1 MTMTLTQYVRQD
13 AVNERIN
20 ELLGS
25 RAPQFITSL
34 VAAAGASG
42 LNDCE
47 PSSVVSAALIAAS
60 MDLPINQNLG
70 FAYLIPYKDRK
81 NNVTICQFQ
90 MGYKGFIQLAQR
102 SGFYKT
108 INATDVREGELVS
121 MNRLA
126 GEPVFEWLDD
136 EKREKANV
144 VGYIAY
150 FKLLNGFEKS
160 LYMSVDALTNHAT
173 KYSKNYAKFKSGMW
187 AEDFDAMAKK
197 TVIKLLLSKFG
208 PLSTQLQEAIQ
219 HDQTID
225 GEYADAPERVEV
237 VDAEIGECEEE
248 RGGDE

>member
-34 VAAAGASG
+34 VAAGGASG

-70 FAYLIPYKDRK
+70 FAYLIPYKDRRSGEK
-81 NNVTICQFQ
+81 VCQFQ

-136 EKREKANV
+136 EKREKASV

-237 VDAEIGECEEE
+237 VDAEIGESEEE
-248 RGGDE
+248 RSENE

>member
-1 MTMTLTQYVRQD
+1 MTMTLTQYMRQD

-34 VAAAGASG
+34 VAAAGANG
-42 LNDCE
+42 LNACE

-237 VDAEIGECEEE
+237 VDAEIGESEEE
-248 RGGDE
+248 RSENE